1 MARFVGKLLP
11 TPGTAVGLVKLLLRN
26 SKIPKTIKKFIAD
39 KSLSKYEAREVKNMI
54 EANEPLTLYRAENYP
69 GQAPFMRPDTDPK
82 KEFVGR
88 WFTTNKNF
96 VDRFATNTPN
106 TKAIKTLLVNPPIK
120 SSPDKVSKTINELI
134 KDQKILKEWTPNLGM
149 GSNLSQIKP
158 YYSGKGR
165 DKYMPKLEFFL
176 NNPDLRKL
184 ITLTPPKNIA
194 ATSKIDIWLSLL
206 AILKNKNPK
215 MFKEIL
221 NLIKAKQMGLKTGGI
236 I

>member
-1 MARFVGKLLP
+1 MRGLINLLFSGKKVP
-11 TPGTAVGLVKLLLRN
+11 QRIKDIENAN
-26 SKIPKTIKKFIAD
+26 KTLK
-39 KSLSKYEAREVKNMI
+39 
-54 EANEPLTLYRAENYP
+54 LYRAENYP
-69 GQAPFMRPDTDPK
+69 GQRPFMRPDTDPK

-120 SSPDKVSKTINELI
+120 SSPDKVSKTIKELL
-134 KDQKILKEWTPNLGM
+134 KDQKTLKEWTPNLGM
-149 GSNLSQIKP
+149 GADLSQIKP

-176 NNPDLRKL
+176 NNPSLRKQ
-184 ITLTPPKNIA
+184 ITLTPPKDIA
-194 ATSKIDIWLSLL
+194 STSKIDIWLSLL

-221 NLIKAKQMGLKTGGI
+221 NLIKAKRMGLKTGGI
-236 I
+236 V

>member
-1 MARFVGKLLP
+1 MARFGGKLLP

-96 VDRFATNTPN
+96 VDRFATNTPD
-106 TKAIKTLLVNPPIK
+106 TKAIKTLTVNPPIK
-120 SSPDKVSKTINELI
+120 SSPDNKTINELI
-134 KDQKILKEWTPNLGM
+134 KDQKILKEWTPDMGM
-149 GSNLSQIKP
+149 GENLDKITTSWK
-158 YYSGKGR
+158 SGKDR
-165 DKYMPKLEFFL
+165 YMTRLEYFL
-176 NNPDLRKL
+176 NSPSLKNQ
-184 ITLTPPKNIA
+184 ITLTPPAEIA
-194 ATSKIDIWLSLL
+194 STSKINTWLSLL
-206 AILKNKNPK
+206 AILKNRNPQ

-221 NLIKAKQMGLKTGGI
+221 TLIKAKRMGLKTGGMV
-236 I
+236 

>member
-1 MARFVGKLLP
+1 MARYGGKLLP
-11 TPGTAVGLVKLLLRN
+11 TPGTAVGLIRLLLRN
-26 SKIPKTIKKFIAD
+26 KKVSQRIKDIENANKTLK
-39 KSLSKYEAREVKNMI
+39 
-54 EANEPLTLYRAENYP
+54 LYRAENYP

-88 WFTTNKNF
+88 WFTTNKDF
-96 VDRFATNTPN
+96 VDKFATNTFN
-106 TKAIKTLLVNPPIK
+106 TKAIKTLTVNPPIK

-134 KDQKILKEWTPNLGM
+134 KDKKILKEWTPNLGM
-149 GSNLSQIKP
+149 GSDLSKIKP
-158 YYSGKGR
+158 YYSGVGK

-184 ITLTPPKNIA
+184 ITLTPPKEIA
-194 ATSKIDIWLSLL
+194 STSKIDTWLSLL
-206 AILKNKNPK
+206 AILKNKNPQ

-221 NLIKAKQMGLKTGGI
+221 TLIKAKRMGLKTGGI

>member
-1 MARFVGKLLP
+1 MRGLINLLFS
-11 TPGTAVGLVKLLLRN
+11 GNKV
-26 SKIPKTIKKFIAD
+26 SKRIKDIEKANKTLK
-39 KSLSKYEAREVKNMI
+39 
-54 EANEPLTLYRAENYP
+54 LYRAENYP
-69 GQAPFMRPDTDPK
+69 GQRPFLRPDTDPK

-88 WFTTNKNF
+88 WFTTNKDF
-96 VDRFATNTPN
+96 VDKFATNTPH
-106 TKAIKTLLVNPPIK
+106 TKAIKTLTVNPPIK
-120 SSPDKVSKTINELI
+120 SSPDKVSKTINELME
-134 KDQKILKEWTPNLGM
+134 DQKILKEWTPNLGM

-184 ITLTPPKNIA
+184 ITLTPPKDIA

-206 AILKNKNPK
+206 AILKNKNPQ

-221 NLIKAKQMGLKTGGI
+221 TLIKAKRMGLKTGGI
-236 I
+236 V

>member
-1 MARFVGKLLP
+1 MARFGGKLLP

-69 GQAPFMRPDTDPK
+69 GQAPFHRPDTDPK

-96 VDRFATNTPN
+96 VDRFATNTPD
-106 TKAIKTLLVNPPIK
+106 TKAIKTLTVNPPIK
-120 SSPDKVSKTINELI
+120 SSPDNKTINELME
-134 KDQKILKEWTPNLGM
+134 DQKILKEWTPDMGM
-149 GSNLSQIKP
+149 GSNLSQILP
-158 YYSGKGR
+158 YYSSKGK
-165 DKYMPKLEFFL
+165 DKFMPKLEFFL
-176 NNPDLRKL
+176 NSPDLRKH
-184 ITLTPPKNIA
+184 ITLTPPKDIA
-194 ATSKIDIWLSLL
+194 ATSKIDTWLSLL

>member
-1 MARFVGKLLP
+1 MRGLINLLFS
-11 TPGTAVGLVKLLLRN
+11 GNKV
-26 SKIPKTIKKFIAD
+26 SKRIKDIEKANKTLK
-39 KSLSKYEAREVKNMI
+39 
-54 EANEPLTLYRAENYP
+54 LYRAENYP
-69 GQAPFMRPDTDPK
+69 GQRPFLRPDTDPK

-88 WFTTNKNF
+88 WFTTNKDF
-96 VDRFATNTPN
+96 VDKFATNTPH
-106 TKAIKTLLVNPPIK
+106 TKAIKTLTVNPPIK
-120 SSPDKVSKTINELI
+120 SSPDKVSKTINELME
-134 KDQKILKEWTPNLGM
+134 DQKILKEWTPNLGM

-206 AILKNKNPK
+206 AILKNKNPQ

-221 NLIKAKQMGLKTGGI
+221 TLIKAKRMGLKTGGI
-236 I
+236 V

>member
-1 MARFVGKLLP
+1 MRGLINLLFSGKKVSQRIKDIEN
-11 TPGTAVGLVKLLLRN
+11 AN
-26 SKIPKTIKKFIAD
+26 KTLK
-39 KSLSKYEAREVKNMI
+39 
-54 EANEPLTLYRAENYP
+54 LYRAENYP
-69 GQAPFMRPDTDPK
+69 GQRPFMRPDTDPK

-88 WFTTNKNF
+88 WFTTDKNF

-134 KDQKILKEWTPNLGM
+134 KDQKILKEWTPKMGM
-149 GSNLSQIKP
+149 GSNLSQIMP
-158 YYSGKGR
+158 YYSGAGK

-176 NNPDLRKL
+176 DRPSLRNK
-184 ITLTPPKNIA
+184 ITLTPPKDIA

-206 AILKNKNPK
+206 AILKNKNPQ

-221 NLIKAKQMGLKTGGI
+221 TLIKAKRMGLKTGGI
-236 I
+236 V

>member
-1 MARFVGKLLP
+1 MRGLINLLFSGKKVSQRIKDIEN
-11 TPGTAVGLVKLLLRN
+11 AN
-26 SKIPKTIKKFIAD
+26 KTLK
-39 KSLSKYEAREVKNMI
+39 
-54 EANEPLTLYRAENYP
+54 LYRAENYP
-69 GQAPFMRPDTDPK
+69 GQRPFMRPDTDPK

-88 WFTTNKNF
+88 WFTTDKNF

-134 KDQKILKEWTPNLGM
+134 KDQKILKEWTPKMGM
-149 GSNLSQIKP
+149 GSDLNKILP
-158 YYSGKGR
+158 YYSSKGK

-176 NNPDLRKL
+176 NNPDLRKH
-184 ITLTPPKNIA
+184 ITLTPPKEIA
-194 ATSKIDIWLSLL
+194 STSKIDTWLSLL
-206 AILKNKNPK
+206 AILKNKNPQ

-221 NLIKAKQMGLKTGGI
+221 NLIKAKRMGLKTGGI

>member
-1 MARFVGKLLP
+1 MARYGGKLLP
-11 TPGTAVGLVKLLLRN
+11 TPGTAVGLIRLLLRN
-26 SKIPKTIKKFIAD
+26 KKVSQRIKDIENANKTLK
-39 KSLSKYEAREVKNMI
+39 
-54 EANEPLTLYRAENYP
+54 LYRAENYP

-88 WFTTNKNF
+88 WFTTDKDF
-96 VDRFATNTPN
+96 VDKFATNTLN
-106 TKAIKTLLVNPPIK
+106 TKAIKTLTVNPPIK

-134 KDQKILKEWTPNLGM
+134 KDQKILKEWTPDMGM
-149 GSNLSQIKP
+149 GSNLSQILP
-158 YYSGKGR
+158 YYSSKGK
-165 DKYMPKLEFFL
+165 DKFMPKLEFFL
-176 NNPDLRKL
+176 NSPDLRKH
-184 ITLTPPKNIA
+184 ITLTPPKDIA
-194 ATSKIDIWLSLL
+194 ATSKIDTWLSLL

>member
-1 MARFVGKLLP
+1 MARFGGKLLP

-96 VDRFATNTPN
+96 VDRFATNTPD
-106 TKAIKTLLVNPPIK
+106 TKAIKTLTVNSPIK
-120 SSPDKVSKTINELI
+120 SSPDNKTINELME
-134 KDQKILKEWTPNLGM
+134 DQKILKEWTPDMGM
-149 GSNLSQIKP
+149 GSNLSQILP
-158 YYSGKGR
+158 YYSSKGK
-165 DKYMPKLEFFL
+165 DKFMPKLEFFL
-176 NNPDLRKL
+176 NSPDLRKH
-184 ITLTPPKNIA
+184 ITLTPPKDIA
-194 ATSKIDIWLSLL
+194 ATSKIDTWLSLL